1 MSKHYKTTDLLK
13 FAFPTIIMM
22 IFVNIY
28 GVVDALFVSNIEG
41 DTAFSGM
48 NLILPYVMLLG
59 TFGYM
64 FGTGGS
70 ALISKTYGEG
80 DIKRGNRYFTM
91 LIETLAVIGIIC
103 AIVGYF
109 TIKPVSQLFGATQE
123 MLDYCIDYGTI
134 IVIFLPFF
142 IIQNAF
148 QSYMVLANK
157 PNLGFIFCLIAG
169 LTNTLFDFILI
180 YICRLGVIG
189 ASIATGIS
197 QVVGAILPVSYII
210 LFKNK
215 NQLKF
220 EKTKYEIKPVVDAA
234 TNGLSEMVANVSM
247 SLVNILFNA
256 QLMQYIGQNGVTAY
270 GIIMYVGFLFT
281 GVYFGY
287 SVGVA
292 PIIGFQ
298 YGAKNNKEL
307 QSLLKKS
314 LLIYVGF
321 GIVCASSIIGLAR
334 ILASAFI
341 RNNEEL
347 LNLSTLAL
355 RLYSIGYYFSGFNI
369 FLSSFFT
376 DLNDGFVSG
385 VISLLRTLVFQIIA
399 IYVMPLLCG
408 INGLWLSIVVAEILS
423 LFVSFG
429 FLFIKNKQYHYFKEK
444 ELVQENQV

>member
-1 MSKHYKTTDLLK
+1 MDRHYKTKDLLK

-28 GVVDALFVSNIEG
+28 GVVDALFVSNVEG

-80 DIKRGNRYFTM
+80 DIEKGNRYFTM
-91 LIETLAVIGIIC
+91 LVETMIGIGIIC

-109 TIKPVSQLFGATQE
+109 TIKPVSQLFGANE
-123 MLDYCIDYGTI
+123 AMLKYCIDYGSI

-142 IIQNAF
+142 IVQNAF

-157 PNLGFIFCLIAG
+157 PNLGFVFCLIAG
-169 LTNTLFDFILI
+169 LTNTLGDFILI
-180 YICRLGVIG
+180 YVCRLGVKG
-189 ASIATGIS
+189 AAIATGIS
-197 QVVGAILPVSYII
+197 QVVGALLPICYIFI
-210 LFKNK
+210 FKNK
-215 NQLKF
+215 NQLRF
-220 EKTKYEIKPVVDAA
+220 TKPCYEIKPIVDAA
-234 TNGLSEMVANVSM
+234 TNGLSEMIANVSM

-256 QLMQYIGQNGVTAY
+256 QLMQYIGQDGVTAY

-287 SVGVA
+287 SIGVA

-298 YGAKNNKEL
+298 YGAKNHKEL

-321 GIVCASSIIGLAR
+321 ALVCASSVIGLAR
-334 ILASAFI
+334 VMASAFI
-341 RNNEEL
+341 RDNEEL

-355 RLYSIGYYFSGFNI
+355 RLYAIGYYISGFNI
-369 FLSSFFT
+369 FISSFFT
-376 DLNDGFVSG
+376 DLNNGFVSG
-385 VISLLRTLVFQIIA
+385 AISLARTLVFQIVA
-399 IYVMPLLCG
+399 IYVMPLMFG
-408 INGLWLSIVVAEILS
+408 VNGLWLCILVAEFLS
-423 LFVSFG
+423 LIVSFG
-429 FLFIKNKQYHYFKEK
+429 FLFAKNKQYHYFKDK
-444 ELVQENQV
+444 ELVVENK